1 MIRLEIPTPS
11 AVLFATGAAGE
22 GDDSH
27 SDSAERRAGELNLRF
42 LIVEDEAVVAL
53 NMEAALIEAG
63 FEIVGTVDT
72 EAAAV
77 TAAFQL
83 RPDVIIM
90 DITLREGDGIQ
101 AARAIEKKLKT
112 QIVFVSGN
120 SDPGTLSAAHALRP
134 AGFIRKPFLTE
145 RFASLVMD
153 AVSRAG

>member
-1 MIRLEIPTPS
+1 MIRLELPTPS

-22 GDDSH
+22 GGDKPSEG
-27 SDSAERRAGELNLRF
+27 AERSAVELNLRF

-53 NMEAALIEAG
+53 NMEAALVEAG

-77 TAAFQL
+77 AAAFQL
-83 RPDVIIM
+83 RPDIIIM

-101 AARAIEKKLKT
+101 AARAIEEKFKT
-112 QIVFVSGN
+112 KIVFVSGN
-120 SDPGTLSAAHALRP
+120 SDPGTLSAAHALKP

-153 AVSRAG
+153 AVSGAG